1 MKKLI
6 LCEGETDAILLSYYL
21 EKVAGWVY
29 SRKCPQGLS
38 IRATAQNESVNWYK
52 KDDDY
57 LLICAVGGKDNFKS
71 FFDEKIKNPLLLT
84 NAFEKISIV
93 TDRDNREIET
103 IEASAASVL
112 DMSCAEVRNNQWVD
126 CSYTNQYGIAK
137 TFSTLLVIIPNEQ
150 QGALETAMLRAIA
163 EDTYDKNIV
172 EKAGVFA
179 NQMRVEANRY
189 ISTDRLKLKAHLG
202 LTWAI
207 QYPEKVFTKIDEQIR
222 NVRWEESE
230 TLRSCFSAL
239 IEI

>member
-1 MKKLI
+1 MNKLI

-21 EKVAGWVY
+21 ERVAGWAY
-29 SRKCPQGLS
+29 SKKCPQGLS

-57 LLICAVGGKDNFKS
+57 LLICAVGGKDNFKR
-71 FFDEKIKNPLLLT
+71 FFNEKIRNPLILV

-93 TDRDNREIET
+93 TDRDNRDIET
-103 IEASAASVL
+103 IEASALSIFDVS
-112 DMSCAEVRNNQWVD
+112 DVEIRNNQWVD
-126 CSYTNQYGIAK
+126 CCYTDQFGIVQ
-137 TFSTLLVIIPNEQ
+137 TFRVLLVVIPTDQ
-150 QGALETAMLRAIA
+150 QGALETEMLKAIA

-172 EKAGVFA
+172 EKTGAFA
-179 NQMRVEANRY
+179 NQMRVEADRY
-189 ISTDRLKLKAHLG
+189 ISSERLKLKAHLG

-207 QYPEKVFTKIDEQIR
+207 QFPEKVFTKIDEQIR

-230 TLRSCFSAL
+230 TLRSCFAVL

>member
-21 EKVAGWVY
+21 GKVAGWVY

-38 IRATAQNESVNWYK
+38 IHATAKNETVNWYK
-52 KDDDY
+52 KGNDY
-57 LLICAVGGKDNFKS
+57 LLICAVGGQDNFKS
-71 FFDEKIKNPLLLT
+71 FFDKKIKNPLLLAD
-84 NAFEKISIV
+84 AFEKISIV
-93 TDRDNREIET
+93 TDRDDRDIET
-103 IEASAASVL
+103 IESSVASVF
-112 DMSCAEVRNNQWVD
+112 DVTDARIKNNQWVN
-126 CSYTNQYGIAK
+126 CSYTNQYGIVK
-137 TFSTLLVIIPNEQ
+137 TFSTLLVIIPNQQ
-150 QGALETAMLRAIA
+150 QGALETTMLRAIA

-172 EKAGVFA
+172 EKAGEFA
-179 NQMRVEANRY
+179 KQMSVEANRY